1 MTWPCKEFHMNKF
14 LSLSA
19 LSVFFIAL
27 AMPLP
32 LFADGNR
39 GEGGG
44 GDSHDRHKKVEEGS
58 GSSAMDQHKK
68 STMEYKNHPEGKA
81 SDYKKAMLL
90 FYEQNNLTEFK
101 NIFMSQYEYAVN
113 KYFNLEPEMT
123 E

>member
-1 MTWPCKEFHMNKF
+1 MNKF

-44 GDSHDRHKKVEEGS
+44 GDSHDRQKKVEEGS

-81 SDYKKAMLL
+81 SDYKKEGSDGMDKAHQTGKDAM
-90 FYEQNNLTEFK
+90 EHGSDSSSNSDMKSKMREG
-101 NIFMSQYEYAVN
+101 S
-113 KYFNLEPEMT
+113 
-123 E
+123 